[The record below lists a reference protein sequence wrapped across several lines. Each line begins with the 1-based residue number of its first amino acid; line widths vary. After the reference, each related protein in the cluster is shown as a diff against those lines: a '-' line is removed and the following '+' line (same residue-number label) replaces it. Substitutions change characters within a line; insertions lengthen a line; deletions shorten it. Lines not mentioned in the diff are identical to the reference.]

1 MSLERP
7 FTPALITS
15 LGSVR
20 SAQFLRI
27 NAQANQVAG
36 TSAKRAWTL
45 HGSQIGLQQAAQLIA
60 SAPELLDKLEVARSG
75 SVVTDTIGAA
85 SPLDRV
91 VSLGEAA
98 ELVLRT
104 VDSLSDVKAP
114 KTGEQTD
121 DLFVWHLAASN
132 HRDER
137 HRLFVAL
144 DIEAVR
150 DAAGA
155 LQRHVTATLYLSD
168 VPHFTSNRVPDDLRV
183 EIRGLVAQSAILG
196 RIGGIEFLDDS
207 DSHTLSGE
215 IARAALSTVS
225 F

>member
-7 FTPALITS
+7 FTPALVTA

-20 SAQFLRI
+20 SSQFLRI
-27 NAQANQVAG
+27 NAQANRVAG
-36 TSAKRAWTL
+36 ATNRAWTL
-45 HGSQIGLQQAAQLIA
+45 HGSKIGLQQAAQLIA

-85 SPLDRV
+85 SPLDRI
-91 VSLGEAA
+91 VSLSEAS

-104 VDSLSDVKAP
+104 VDSLADVKAP
-114 KTGEQTD
+114 KTGEQAD
-121 DLFVWHLAASN
+121 DLFVWHLHSSA

-144 DIEAVR
+144 DVEAVR
-150 DAAGA
+150 DANGA
-155 LQRHVTATLYLSD
+155 LQRHVKATLYLSD
-168 VPHFTSNRVPDDLRV
+168 IPHYTSNRVPDDLKV

-196 RIGGIEFLDDS
+196 SVGGVDFGDDA
-207 DSHTLSGE
+207 DAHTLSGE
-215 IARAALSTVS
+215 LARAVLSTV
-225 F
+225 